1 MFSSFN
7 KKDPNVMKQMHGFAV
22 HKTKTIEKRCSS
34 NQENKLV
41 CLEIKKNVTF

>member
-1 MFSSFN
+1 
-7 KKDPNVMKQMHGFAV
+7 MKQMHGFAV

-41 CLEIKKNVTF
+41 CLEIFPVTPFVNIN